1 LACWCVMLCCVF
13 LLVREEEGK
22 FCIFWEL
29 LISEL
34 LILLIYLGAILLVW
48 YYGCY
53 HIVNF
58 CSLLCTSCTL

>member
-1 LACWCVMLCCVF
+1 
-13 LLVREEEGK
+13 
-22 FCIFWEL
+22 L

-34 LILLIYLGAILLVW
+34 LILLIYLEAILLVW